1 MYVLRAAAI
10 QAGLLE
16 QHRYGTQSPLPSCL
30 YSSFKRQNRALFFL
44 IRVKHPHA
52 EQLAAEMAE
61 VSNFLPS
68 PGSIFAERFTSWTTS
83 APSSEPGASVAMV
96 TYLEKSYGES
106 AGVFLA
112 SGNEI

>member
-1 MYVLRAAAI
+1 MYMLRAAAI

-16 QHRYGTQSPLPSCL
+16 QHDYGTQSPLPSCL

-68 PGSIFAERFTSWTTS
+68 QA
-83 APSSEPGASVAMV
+83 ASLFRDLLHGPHPRPV
-96 TYLEKSYGES
+96 LRQEHQ
-106 AGVFLA
+106 LLW
-112 SGNEI
+112 